1 MTKRLC
7 KYRVKV
13 TCTLFLAVAGLTAS
27 TGFFSLH
34 AASGDD
40 SAASVQAAKREFL
53 ETTREEGYDLY
64 AGVIRQ
70 TRDAQIKTA
79 LEHAEKKRMEKEL
92 VAATNN
98 EAEPDAAE
106 EIEIEIEGEIEEE
119 GEAVDFVEDASFEED
134 STESLASVESTL
146 DASSVSVASK
156 DTSTVQRKKDNSVD
170 VYVDQH
176 DTEWN
181 LDSGVAL
188 LESAVVDSEYDS
200 SPLALTAESRY
211 MFERLVQGEA
221 GSEGFAGAAIVAQSL
236 RDNMRD
242 KGVYD
247 TMQIKSIMAYSG
259 STRNAPCDDVKRACA
274 FILDEGG
281 MAVQH
286 RVLYFYA
293 PRWVS
298 GHWSSFHERQ
308 VFLIEYKGH
317 RVFDRKE

>member
-1 MTKRLC
+1 MTEKSC
-7 KYRVKV
+7 KCRVEV
-13 TCTLFLAVAGLTAS
+13 SCALFLAVAGLTAS

-53 ETTREEGYDLY
+53 EKTREEGYDLY
-64 AGVIRQ
+64 AGIIQQ

-79 LEHAEKKRMEKEL
+79 LERAEKKRVEKEI
-92 VAATNN
+92 VAAASDET
-98 EAEPDAAE
+98 ESTAAK
-106 EIEIEIEGEIEEE
+106 EIEVEGLIEEE
-119 GEAVDFVEDASFEED
+119 IIDFVEDDSFEED
-134 STESLASVESTL
+134 STEALASVESPL
-146 DASSVSVASK
+146 EDSIVSVELE
-156 DTSTVQRKKDNSVD
+156 DTSTVQRKKDNNID

-176 DTEWN
+176 GTEWKLN
-181 LDSGVAL
+181 SEVAL
-188 LESAVVDSEYDS
+188 LKSEVVDSEYDS
-200 SPLALTAESRY
+200 SPLAVTAESRY

-242 KGVYD
+242 KDVYD

-274 FILDEGG
+274 FILDDGG

-298 GHWSSFHERQ
+298 GHWSSFHESQ